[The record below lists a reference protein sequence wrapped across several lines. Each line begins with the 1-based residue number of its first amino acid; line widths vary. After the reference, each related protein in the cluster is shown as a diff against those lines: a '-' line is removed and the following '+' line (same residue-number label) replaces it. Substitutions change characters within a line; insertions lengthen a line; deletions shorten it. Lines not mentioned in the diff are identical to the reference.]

1 METEEIERSIIQQ
14 NGLTESFKVTFLKKG
29 KKGNI
34 IFAESLADNFNK
46 LTQAKRVYI
55 GWESYPVFEDLSV
68 PRCYKCQGFYHKQQ
82 ECRRKL
88 TCPQC
93 AEEHEE
99 RDCPKQ
105 RKCCA
110 NCLNANQNYRTNH
123 KLDHQTTDGECPIL
137 KYQTELLKNKT
148 DYLSQWL

>member
-29 KKGNI
+29 RKGNI

-55 GWESYPVFEDLSV
+55 GWESYPVYEDLIV

-88 TCPQC
+88 TCSQC
-93 AEEHEE
+93 GEEHEE
-99 RDCPKQ
+99 RDCPKR

-110 NCLNANQNYRTNH
+110 NCLNSNKKKRTNH
-123 KLDHQTTDGECPIL
+123 KLDHQTTDGECPTL
-137 KYQTELLKNKT
+137 KYQTELLENKT